1 MRSLRGSSSLRR
13 GTGEW
18 SRWSRSQAELAA
30 SRAGEAVSCAALE
43 PRQLLSTVYAIS
55 DNNVLLEFDSQTP
68 SVLSRAMPITG
79 LGDGEVMATIAMH
92 PVTEQL
98 YGIPSGSRTPVY
110 TINRMTGAATR
121 IGPGV
126 PFGFPLNKANG
137 LAFDELNGFFRYVDE
152 SFGNYR
158 IDASTGQQLR
168 NDAGQEGL
176 AEIAYSPLNG
186 NPANFGFFG
195 VNHMTDQFM
204 QLDPE
209 RMTVLSTGGLGVDTD
224 RFVGLD
230 IASDGTTYIAVRVN
244 GVSKFGTI
252 STGDG
257 HSFVEIGAIGNGTQ
271 YAIRGLAVEP
281 RRQAPTLN
289 DDLAP
294 ALGAIDENNIANTG
308 TRVRDL
314 IDSVAPASLITDANP
329 GALRGIAITGVD
341 ASVGLWQ
348 YSLNGGATWTAIGA
362 PSNGAALLLG
372 DGDQTRIR
380 LVPSGGFDGLVVN
393 AINFRAWDQTT
404 GVQGQRVS
412 TTANGGTTAFSTA
425 SVWASIRVRNVALP
439 PAVVTPGGTLAIGDK
454 QTVAPFAQTTI
465 TYPDNAGQALTVDVT
480 LMNPADGALTDA
492 SLLAAGF
499 AVVDAA
505 TGQYRF
511 VGNAAAATAAIR
523 QLLFKP
529 TENIKAV
536 GEQTLSLFR
545 VVVSDHL
552 GLSAQGFSPFIAAI
566 STRDAVAVTAGAI
579 DLFLND
585 RQTAQPF
592 AQALITTVDVGAG
605 SVTVDVTV
613 PAGAGSF
620 TTESLSAS
628 GFAPLGDATGTFRY
642 IGSAAGATA
651 ALRGLVFVP
660 RVNASAAGSTWN
672 TRLGL
677 SVTDGVGA
685 PATTESG
692 VLTIQSLNDRPT
704 MGGIIKTNKVRFGAT
719 IRPMRTLTIGDVDP
733 SDRVTVTVK
742 LSAPKKG
749 AFTAFTLRT
758 SGFRHMGNGKYV
770 YTGTAA
776 AATNRVRKL
785 KFAWAG
791 TLNTGVN
798 HSMTVRLTVRDVLG
812 AQLVNTQTKVSL
824 LR

>member
-1 MRSLRGSSSLRR
+1 MRSLRGTSSLRR

-18 SRWSRSQAELAA
+18 SRWSRLRAELAA
-30 SRAGEAVSCAALE
+30 ARAGEAVSCAALE

-55 DNNVLLEFDSQTP
+55 DNNVLLEFDSATP
-68 SVLSRAMPITG
+68 GVITRATPITG

-98 YGIPSGSRTPVY
+98 YGIPSGTRTPVY
-110 TINRMTGAATR
+110 TINRTTGAATR
-121 IGPGV
+121 VGPGV

-137 LAFDELNGFFRYVDE
+137 LAYDELNGYFRYVDE

-158 IDASTGQQLR
+158 IDPTSGLQLR

-186 NPANFGFFG
+186 DIANFRFFG
-195 VNHMTDQFM
+195 VNHLTDQFM

-281 RRQAPTLN
+281 RRQAPVLN

-314 IDSVAPASLITDANP
+314 LDSVAPASLITDPNP

-348 YSLNGGATWTAIGA
+348 YSINGGATWTAIGA
-362 PSNGAALLLG
+362 PSDGAALLLG
-372 DGDQTRIR
+372 DGDLTRIR
-380 LVPSGGFDGLVVN
+380 LVPTAGFDGLVAN
-393 AINFRAWDQTT
+393 AVRFRAWDQTT

-412 TTANGGTTAFSTA
+412 TVENGGSTAFSIA
-425 SVWASIRVRNVALP
+425 SVWASIVVRNVAQP
-439 PAVVTPGGTLAIGDK
+439 PTVMTPGGNLVIGDK
-454 QTVAPFAQTTI
+454 QTIAPFAQTTI
-465 TYPDNAGQALTVDVT
+465 TYPDNAGQALTVDVS
-480 LMNPADGALTDA
+480 LMNPADGRVTEE
-492 SLLAAGF
+492 SLAAAGF
-499 AVVDAA
+499 IVVDAA
-505 TGQYRF
+505 TAQYRF
-511 VGNAAAATAAIR
+511 IGNAAAATAAIR

-529 TENIKAV
+529 NENLKPV

-552 GLSAQGFSPFIAAI
+552 GLNAQGFSPFIASI
-566 STRDAVAVTAGAI
+566 STRDELVVNPGAV
-579 DLFLND
+579 DLFLTD
-585 RQTAQPF
+585 RETVQPF
-592 AQALITTVDVGAG
+592 AQAVIQTVDVGVG
-605 SVTVDVTV
+605 SVTVDVTI
-613 PAGAGSF
+613 PAGAGEF
-620 TTESLSAS
+620 TPESLAAS
-628 GFAPLGDATGTFRY
+628 GFAPLGDAAGAFRY
-642 IGSAAGATA
+642 IGSVAAATA
-651 ALRGLVFVP
+651 ALRALVFVP
-660 RVNASAAGSTWN
+660 ANNASAAGSTWS

-685 PATTESG
+685 PATRESG
-692 VLTIQSLNDRPT
+692 LLTIQSVNDRPT
-704 MGGIIKTNKVRFGAT
+704 LGGVIKTNKVRFGAT
-719 IRPMRTLTIGDVDP
+719 IRPLRTVSIGDVDP
-733 SDRVTVTVK
+733 GDRVTVTVK
-742 LSAPKKG
+742 LSAAKKG
-749 AFTAFTLRT
+749 AFTPFTLRT

-776 AATNRVRKL
+776 AATNRIRKL
-785 KFAWAG
+785 KFAWSS

-798 HSMTVRLTVRDVLG
+798 HTLTVRLTVRDVLG